1 MPLSIKETDDQLAD
15 RNLTLCG
22 TNCIAS
28 EQVTNTPLGAR
39 QRDSRKGSYNATN
52 TKPTNITSVP
62 MAFALEAG
70 SFSHSTPINTPTGID
85 N

>member
-15 RNLTLCG
+15 RNLTLC
-22 TNCIAS
+22 AS

-39 QRDSRKGSYNATN
+39 QCGSRKGSYNATN
-52 TKPTNITSVP
+52 TNPTNITSVP
-62 MAFALEAG
+62 MALAVDAG